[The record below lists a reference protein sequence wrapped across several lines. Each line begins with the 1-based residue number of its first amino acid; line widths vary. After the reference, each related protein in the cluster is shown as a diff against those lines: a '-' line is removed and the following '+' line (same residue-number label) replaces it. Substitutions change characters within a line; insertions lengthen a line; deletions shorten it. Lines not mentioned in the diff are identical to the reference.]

1 MSRYSIQRK
10 ISGTGAAPDVVEWE
24 PKIMRG
30 SASSHSLPSP
40 EASEFREAWVNTEV
54 SSPNSVPYVSTRSN
68 AVYTCGTREGKWTI
82 EALNWSTGESLGC
95 WVTGD
100 SRFNTLGS
108 GVQLDNEGQILFG
121 SIFGKTRILRPPSQF
136 TEVKQ
141 D

>member
-1 MSRYSIQRK
+1 MCIRDSARRLLSFFLGHYQAFTPYGLHK
-10 ISGTGAAPDVVEWE
+10 YEWD
-24 PKIMRG
+24 
-30 SASSHSLPSP
+30 S